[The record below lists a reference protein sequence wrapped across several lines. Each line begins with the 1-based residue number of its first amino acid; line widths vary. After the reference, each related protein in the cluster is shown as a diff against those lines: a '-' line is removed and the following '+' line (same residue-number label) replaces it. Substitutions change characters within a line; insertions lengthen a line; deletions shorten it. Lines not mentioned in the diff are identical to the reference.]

1 MRKDWHNTTP
11 AVCAVFENLQGHNEQ
26 VSSFANNISNNG
38 GGQSKRNGGQA
49 GSHEQ
54 IVRRHQSWVPCVS
67 EREPNGQTAI
77 PHKACKHIK
86 KPEIGFRRLTLVE
99 LSRNVMGPDGPHGQN
114 GTIRSGHGSGDN
126 TNETPGAQEGVG
138 FVRQEFDKRLG
149 IRNPFTTSRKSQNCG
164 TSVGRELGVDRVWT
178 IVKAD

>member
-1 MRKDWHNTTP
+1 MSKYPVSRTTSAIMVAARVKGMVDKRAAMSKLSGVTKVGYP
-11 AVCAVFENLQGHNEQ
+11 
-26 VSSFANNISNNG
+26 VS
-38 GGQSKRNGGQA
+38 
-49 GSHEQ
+49 
-54 IVRRHQSWVPCVS
+54 S